1 VIPGEQV
8 IDLGDDIIE
17 SHQLGIAGAAGTGLL
32 GRLQRHVAGEL
43 ARARLVLV
51 LGEEVEI
58 DCGQIDLVVELLG
71 ADHRSQVAQVD
82 GQLLQRWVF
91 VVDDLRQEVVLP

>member
-1 VIPGEQV
+1 VIAGEQV

-17 SHQLGIAGAAGTGLL
+17 SDQLRIAGAAGTGLL

-43 ARARLVLV
+43 ARGRLPLV

-58 DCGQIDLVVELLG
+58 DCGQIDLVVELAG
-71 ADHRSQVAQVD
+71 RDHRGEVPQD

-91 VVDDLRQEVVLP
+91 AVDDLRQEVVLP